1 MQPFLL
7 APHVSACVS
16 GQHVVLM
23 DLERDKYV
31 AVDPA
36 HRLGGRVR
44 GWPVDSAQASGI
56 HNADRDADDLI
67 ARMLAHRVAR
77 PQLPQGAALPQAEG
91 GLNDVPDRVR
101 RYSRPRKGA
110 IEEHARQTL
119 EHNRGLLR
127 ELLLDGHLVRE
138 RIIDRRRLAEVL
150 SGRAT
155 RTAPGPG
162 ELLEYAGIEAW
173 LRRWAER
180 PRRGGLSAPSI
191 SMAEG

>member
-1 MQPFLL
+1 MSRSTPPIGWAAGSEVGRWIQRKRQVYITPTAMPTTSSRGCSPTGSL
-7 APHVSACVS
+7 ARSCLKAQLS
-16 GQHVVLM
+16 L
-23 DLERDKYV
+23 
-31 AVDPA
+31 
-36 HRLGGRVR
+36 RLRLV
-44 GWPVDSAQASGI
+44 
-56 HNADRDADDLI
+56 
-67 ARMLAHRVAR
+67 
-77 PQLPQGAALPQAEG
+77 
-91 GLNDVPDRVR
+91 LNDVPDRVR

-155 RTAPGPG
+155 RIAPGPG